1 LKRIFEGRLSPQIS
15 SKSLCPQR
23 DGAPKKGEKV
33 LKKERKRKKK
43 APRVSS
49 NKKGKSIFWEKKN
62 IATSKSFLYEYIF
75 FCSIIPF

>member
-49 NKKGKSIFWEKKN
+49 NKKGKSIF
-62 IATSKSFLYEYIF
+62 
-75 FCSIIPF
+75 